1 MVCGAQCGLSE
12 QWNLAHG
19 AGAMTDCDFN
29 QWYGGKK
36 ANLPALVCLDS
47 EHARYGAV
55 IVAVKFNQYA
65 NNEE

>member
-1 MVCGAQCGLSE
+1 MCGAHCGLPE

-19 AGAMTDCDFN
+19 AGAMTDCHFD
-29 QWYGGKK
+29 QWYGRKK
-36 ANLPALVCLDS
+36 ANLPALVCLES
-47 EHARYGAV
+47 EHETYGAV